1 MYLRPRGNL
10 LCGRP
15 GSTYQQCRQKMSMP
29 YLQVIRT
36 PDQEASVGR
45 VSMLPYLR
53 HTVLHAKSLNLKHAK
68 PVQVDVE
75 AERMPKQ
82 LHRIPQICAGQASAT
97 YDEHLPKSTDNL
109 LGQHLTTV
117 RIPYHRTDLAAQSI
131 QFMLMSTNSIPG
143 LYPGLSPGLLRSANR
158 ILVIPSRP

>member
-1 MYLRPRGNL
+1 
-10 LCGRP
+10 
-15 GSTYQQCRQKMSMP
+15 MSMP

-53 HTVLHAKSLNLKHAK
+53 HTVLHAKSLNLK
-68 PVQVDVE
+68 
-75 AERMPKQ
+75 R
-82 LHRIPQICAGQASAT
+82 AGQASAT

-117 RIPYHRTDLAAQSI
+117 RIRYHRTDLAAQSI